1 MVKKSILSI
10 LLFLMFA
17 VFCGCATRIKTLY
30 DRKADFTQYKTFCW
44 MSGCE
49 FKIAGPAYLNDS
61 LLRENIKKA
70 IISELNQK
78 GITLDSNHPDLL
90 LSFSITV
97 KNEQA
102 IVYHREDETPFF
114 RAFETNAEIV
124 NYLEGT
130 MVIGIVDKKES
141 KVVWEAFASR
151 YMELNPDL
159 SEENITTG
167 IHLVLKKFPPK
178 K

>member
-1 MVKKSILSI
+1 
-10 LLFLMFA
+10 
-17 VFCGCATRIKTLY
+17 
-30 DRKADFTQYKTFCW
+30 

-49 FKIAGPAYLNDS
+49 FTIAGPSYLNDS

-90 LSFSITV
+90 VNFSITV

-114 RAFETNAEIV
+114 RAFETNTEII

-141 KVVWEAFASR
+141 KVVWESFASR

-159 SEENITTG
+159 SEENIAKG